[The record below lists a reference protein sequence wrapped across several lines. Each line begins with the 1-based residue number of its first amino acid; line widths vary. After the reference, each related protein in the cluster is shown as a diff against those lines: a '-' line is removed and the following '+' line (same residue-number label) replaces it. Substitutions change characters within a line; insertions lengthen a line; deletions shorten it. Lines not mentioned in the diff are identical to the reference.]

1 MGETETLEK
10 LRQWW
15 HAAPKDERLAI
26 KITAAAVKV
35 NDERDRDVV
44 QRRIDAHWRRFIK
57 KDYSK

>member
-15 HAAPKDERLAI
+15 QAAPAEERLAI

-35 NDERDRDVV
+35 DAPAHRQSV
-44 QRRIDAHWRRFIK
+44 QRRIEAHWKRFTK
-57 KDYSK
+57 KDYTK

>member
-15 HAAPKDERLAI
+15 QAAPAEERLAI
-26 KITAAAVKV
+26 KITAAAVTI

-44 QRRIDAHWRRFIK
+44 QRRIDAHWRRFVK

>member
-15 HAAPKDERLAI
+15 QAAPKEERLAI
-26 KITAAAVKV
+26 KITAAAVTI
-35 NDERDRDVV
+35 NDERDRDIV

-57 KDYSK
+57 KDYTK

>member
-15 HAAPKDERLAI
+15 QAAPKDERLAI

-35 NDERDRDVV
+35 NDERDRDIV
-44 QRRIDAHWRRFIK
+44 QRRIDAHWKRFVK
-57 KDYSK
+57 KDYTK

>member
-1 MGETETLEK
+1 MSQDENIEK

-15 HAAPKDERLAI
+15 QAAPAEERLAI

-35 NDERDRDVV
+35 NDEEVRDVV

-57 KDYSK
+57 KDYTK

>member
-15 HAAPKDERLAI
+15 QAAPKDERLAI
-26 KITAAAVKV
+26 KITAAAVKI

-44 QRRIDAHWRRFIK
+44 QRRVEAHWVRFTK
-57 KDYSK
+57 KDYTK

>member
-15 HAAPKDERLAI
+15 QVAPKEERLAI
-26 KITAAAVKV
+26 KITAAAVTI

-44 QRRIDAHWRRFIK
+44 QRRIDAHWRRFVK

>member
-1 MGETETLEK
+1 MSQDENIEK

-15 HAAPKDERLAI
+15 QAAPKDERLAI

-35 NDERDRDVV
+35 NDEEVRDVV

-57 KDYSK
+57 KDYTK

>member
-1 MGETETLEK
+1 MSQDENIEK

-15 HAAPKDERLAI
+15 QAAPTEERLAI

-44 QRRIDAHWRRFIK
+44 QRRIEAHWKRFTK
-57 KDYSK
+57 KDYTK

>member
-15 HAAPKDERLAI
+15 QAAPKEERLAI
-26 KITAAAVKV
+26 KITAAAVKR
-35 NDERDRDVV
+35 NDERNRDVV
-44 QRRIDAHWRRFIK
+44 QRRIDAHWRRFVK

>member
-1 MGETETLEK
+1 MSQDENIEK

-15 HAAPKDERLAI
+15 QVAPAEERLAI

-35 NDERDRDVV
+35 NDDEVRDIV
-44 QRRIDAHWRRFIK
+44 QRRIEAHWRRFVK

>member
-1 MGETETLEK
+1 MSQDENIEK

-15 HAAPKDERLAI
+15 QAAPKEERLAI

-35 NDERDRDVV
+35 NDERDSDIV
-44 QRRIDAHWRRFIK
+44 QRRIEAHWKRYVK

>member
-1 MGETETLEK
+1 MSQDENIEK

-15 HAAPKDERLAI
+15 QAAPAEERLAI

-44 QRRIDAHWRRFIK
+44 QRRIEAHWRRFIK